1 MVQVGYASCDDSEQ
15 GSWVGGPNT
24 WSSTA
29 FLFREVLTF
38 QISLHFMLHETPVF
52 SQAGYLNSQ
61 EIAIWGF
68 TALREYFPDKN
79 SDSKT
84 CFSILIFIKNIFSLK
99 KLYFFFEQAQV
110 RTGKAIK

>member
-61 EIAIWGF
+61 EIAMWGF

-84 CFSILIFIKNIFSLK
+84 RFSILIFIKSIFSLK
-99 KLYFFFEQAQV
+99 KLDFFFEEAQAEQ
-110 RTGKAIK
+110 GKL